1 MDVNSDWS
9 QEPLAVRARKGQLI
23 YEGEFNRADK
33 AVWQFPFCDACAY
46 PASSAFYEECLKI
59 KRHFPVFKG
68 KSLFTVVSPLGFVA
82 QSYFTL
88 PCVLS
93 SSLHPPVRE
102 TLSSLCECQD
112 APGNEGP
119 GLKIGLLWFSARC
132 TC

>member
-9 QEPLAVRARKGQLI
+9 HEPLAVRVRKGQLI
-23 YEGEFNRADK
+23 YESEFNRADK
-33 AVWQFPFCDACAY
+33 AVWQFPFCDARAY

-93 SSLHPPVRE
+93 SSRE
-102 TLSSLCECQD
+102 TLSSLCECQE
-112 APGNEGP
+112 NEGP
-119 GLKIGLLWFSARC
+119 GLKIGLLCFSTQC